1 VRRKS
6 KAVRQSFQCC
16 LAFANRT
23 KAWRGW
29 PGWAPKDR
37 PGHASTQRDWQ
48 KLVRPRSDDN
58 TRVGS
63 SGGTHSL
70 PLLAAAITRVPH
82 EYCNRLVQGSSL
94 ILINAGLSGS
104 GRSGFTAQSSAA
116 QLEREPSIQST
127 RSWTD
132 EPVASAH
139 RRINSSS
146 SSSGCRRMILSMTC
160 SAGVERREG

>member
-1 VRRKS
+1 VGPQR
-6 KAVRQSFQCC
+6 
-16 LAFANRT
+16 
-23 KAWRGW
+23 
-29 PGWAPKDR
+29 P

-82 EYCNRLVQGSSL
+82 EYCNRLVQGS
-94 ILINAGLSGS
+94 NPNKRRVSGS

-116 QLEREPSIQST
+116 QLEREPSIQSM

-160 SAGVERREG
+160 SAGVERREAKARSRS